1 MKILLIGIGPG
12 VGLATARRF
21 GRGGFEVLMVARKEQ
36 RLKEFEKLLAEEGIK
51 SVGYAADIADE
62 GSFVRLLENIVAAQD
77 DIEVLHYNPSAYNPA
92 PPSEISLPVFLSD
105 LKINIVGGLLASQAV
120 LPQLKA
126 RQSGAIFFTGGGTA
140 FQAPPMLASL
150 GIGKAGLRNLA
161 FSLAQECHPLGI
173 HVATI
178 TICGAVQPGTKFDP
192 DLIAAEFWRLYCQPK
207 ESWETEV
214 VLQ

>member
-1 MKILLIGIGPG
+1 
-12 VGLATARRF
+12 
-21 GRGGFEVLMVARKEQ
+21 MVARKEQ

-62 GSFVRLLENIVAAQD
+62 GSFVRILENIVAAQD

-126 RQSGAIFFTGGGTA
+126 RQSGAIFFTGGG
-140 FQAPPMLASL
+140 
-150 GIGKAGLRNLA
+150 
-161 FSLAQECHPLGI
+161 H
-173 HVATI
+173 
-178 TICGAVQPGTKFDP
+178 
-192 DLIAAEFWRLYCQPK
+192 
-207 ESWETEV
+207 
-214 VLQ
+214 

>member
-105 LKINIVGGLLASQAV
+105 
-120 LPQLKA
+120 
-126 RQSGAIFFTGGGTA
+126 
-140 FQAPPMLASL
+140 
-150 GIGKAGLRNLA
+150 
-161 FSLAQECHPLGI
+161 
-173 HVATI
+173 
-178 TICGAVQPGTKFDP
+178 
-192 DLIAAEFWRLYCQPK
+192 
-207 ESWETEV
+207 
-214 VLQ
+214 